1 MIPEVHILVNDYY
14 YSNDTR
20 GSDIVQV
27 FEDFDEAYDAM
38 CNSSLEFQNDCKIGE
53 HPDFIDFTVDISDR
67 VVTVKSAK
75 DSNVFEK
82 YFIETH
88 LVVQHKNED

>member
-14 YSNDTR
+14 YGNGVCS
-20 GSDIVQV
+20 SDIVQV

-38 CNSSLEFQNDCKIGE
+38 CNSSLEFQHDCDMGE
-53 HPDFIDFTVDISDR
+53 YPDFVDYTVDISER

-75 DSNVFEK
+75 DPNVFER
-82 YFIETH
+82 YSIETH
-88 LVVQHKNED
+88 LVIQHKNED